1 MKLGLPV
8 STFGH
13 AAILIWALVSFSAK
27 TFDASSESMLV
38 DVVSNT
44 EFSQLTAGSEK
55 AQKVAAPKPVVD
67 KVADEQNPVKDP
79 TLKISNKPPIEATSE
94 GSPPPPDP
102 APEPT
107 QAKPAEPSA
116 DAIAEA
122 LQKEQ
127 AKQLEEQKRL
137 QEQKKVEEQK
147 KREEAKKRAEAK
159 RIEEAKRREDAKK
172 LEQKITEVLD
182 KRDPRREAATGAVA
196 NQVASL
202 GVTAPTSTAPS
213 LSQSEMAAMIAK
225 LSSEWTVLNKCIV
238 RVHIQLG
245 RDRRLTAPPE
255 IVGSSGTDTQC
266 EVAGDSAKR
275 AVLSAQ
281 PFDMLQSSTYDAWHD
296 MEINF
301 DPAVF
306 GHG

>member
-94 GSPPPPDP
+94 GSPPPPEP
-102 APEPT
+102 AAEPT
-107 QAKPAEPSA
+107 QAKPAEPSV
-116 DAIAEA
+116 DTIAEA

-137 QEQKKVEEQK
+137 QEQKKAEEQK

-202 GVTAPTSTAPS
+202 GVAAPTSTAPE
-213 LSQSEMAAMIAK
+213 LSQDEKSAMIAR
-225 LSSEWTVLNKCIV
+225 LGSEWTTFNCVV
-238 RVHIQLG
+238 TVHIQLG
-245 RDRRLTAPPE
+245 PDRRLIGPPE
-255 IVGSSGTDTQC
+255 VVKSSGSDTQC
-266 EVAGDSAKR
+266 QLAADSAKR
-275 AVLSAQ
+275 AVVSSQ
-281 PFDMLQSSTYDAWHD
+281 PFDMLHTSTYDSWHD
-296 MEINF
+296 MVIDF

-306 GHG
+306 RRG